1 MIKLN
6 YFYTIVGYIIGF
18 VTANLSS
25 RYGDKMKIKQLIQE
39 GTVSLKKIK
48 DVNELKLLNNVA
60 SEYKQLYQDLYVK
73 INHLMM
79 QVDNVKKGFTPGE
92 YDIED
97 TYESLVGGIYDIEK
111 RMSQDIEH
119 IQKVDDIILQAM
131 DDNNLDIKPSRV
143 GYFKTLK
150 G

>member
-1 MIKLN
+1 
-6 YFYTIVGYIIGF
+6 
-18 VTANLSS
+18 
-25 RYGDKMKIKQLIQE
+25 MKIKQLIQE